1 MRVKVTNNITYIEA
15 RKMVEQK
22 PEVTLS
28 TIIQSATRKPETK
41 TVSTQVDEND
51 KVITSSTKVLTGRS
65 KKPNKTQNSSQSTT
79 PKPKSTASTP
89 KPSTSQVEPA
99 KNRESRSKNRTSP
112 RKKSQSPK
120 KNQRDKIKL
129 TRVQDEPIKLKN
141 TFSDLEQM
149 EAEEYS
155 DQKSRKDQTK

>member
-22 PEVTLS
+22 LEVTLS

-65 KKPNKTQNSSQSTT
+65 KKPNKTQNSSQATT
-79 PKPKSTASTP
+79 SKPKSTASTP

-99 KNRESRSKNRTSP
+99 KNRESQSKNRTSP

-141 TFSDLEQM
+141 TISDLEQM

-155 DQKSRKDQTK
+155 DRKSRKDQTK